1 MRRNPTI
8 RGWLL
13 CLGGVALTGTD
24 VAGDAERCTT
34 EFRVPIVL
42 RSIATP
48 AVPAQPTAAYL
59 IGNVTPGLRI
69 VDATSGRLLW
79 RGGVDG
85 AVTQRFAAMS
95 AGFTSSLAVIDTDG
109 DGAHDRIY
117 AGDLMGRLW
126 RFDIDTRAPASR
138 WVTGGIFA
146 DLGGAPG
153 NTSRG
158 FLAAPDV
165 TLVAPPGM
173 SPWLSIALGT
183 FSTAAGA
190 MNRFYV
196 LRDRAPFEHWTQLQY
211 DRWRPLVEA
220 DLRLAEGASVDATPG
235 SAGFYINLGA
245 QQVAAS
251 ALTLDGTTIY
261 TTSATRSSLL
271 PACNVSTP
279 PASATVSVR
288 SIAAV
293 DGALDATGIGVQAIP
308 SAPADAAVT
317 LVRDENNGSAAF
329 VCDVAGHALPDCFL
343 DSTLRR
349 SFWRREDAD

>member
-1 MRRNPTI
+1 MTRKSTI
-8 RGWLL
+8 CGWLL

-24 VAGDAERCTT
+24 VAVDAERCTT
-34 EFRVPIVL
+34 EFRLPIVL
-42 RSIATP
+42 RTTATHTAASALP
-48 AVPAQPTAAYL
+48 SAAYL
-59 IGNVTPGLRI
+59 IGDVTPGLRI
-69 VDATSGRLLW
+69 VDASNGRLLW
-79 RGGVDG
+79 TGGAIG
-85 AVTQRFAAMS
+85 TVTQRFADMT
-95 AGFTSSLAVIDTDG
+95 AGFTSSLAVIDTNG

-117 AGDLMGRLW
+117 AGDLQGRLW

-146 DLGGAPG
+146 DLSGAPG
-153 NTSRG
+153 NASRG

-165 TLVAPPGM
+165 TLVAPGGLN
-173 SPWLSIALGT
+173 PWLSIALGT
-183 FSTAAGA
+183 VSTTAGA

-220 DLRLAEGASVDATPG
+220 DLRLAEGGPMDVTPR

-245 QQVAAS
+245 QQVTAS

-261 TTSATRSSLL
+261 TTSATSSSLL
-271 PACNVSTP
+271 PTCNAPTP
-279 PASATVSVR
+279 AATVNVHSISV
-288 SIAAV
+288 V
-293 DGALDATGIGVQAIP
+293 DGELNAMGLGAQAIQ

-317 LVRDENNGSAAF
+317 LVRDENDDSGAF
-329 VCDVAGHALPDCFL
+329 VCAVAGHALPGCSL